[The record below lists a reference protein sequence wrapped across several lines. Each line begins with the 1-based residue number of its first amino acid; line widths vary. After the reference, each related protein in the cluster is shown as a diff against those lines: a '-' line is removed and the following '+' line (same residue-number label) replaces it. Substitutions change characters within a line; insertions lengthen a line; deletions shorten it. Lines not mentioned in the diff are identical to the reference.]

1 MQCQQKLYVYIF
13 YFHNSLNIKRWKC
26 GLVALGNSLFAI
38 GGMDSPKAGHWG
50 NPLKTV
56 ERYDPNLD
64 KWTEVASMNEAR
76 FGSAVV
82 TYQVYIT
89 LFCTQNRIIFFIPST
104 TLKQFNKCIMYRS
117 LQPEKN

>member
-1 MQCQQKLYVYIF
+1 MYLKIKNAVPVKAICLH
-13 YFHNSLNIKRWKC
+13 FHNSLNIKRWKC

-82 TYQVYIT
+82 TYQV
-89 LFCTQNRIIFFIPST
+89 
-104 TLKQFNKCIMYRS
+104 
-117 LQPEKN
+117 

>member
-1 MQCQQKLYVYIF
+1 MYLKIKNAVPAKAICLH
-13 YFHNSLNIKRWKC
+13 FHNSLNIKRWKC

-82 TYQVYIT
+82 TYQVYYLI
-89 LFCTQNRIIFFIPST
+89 LYP
-104 TLKQFNKCIMYRS
+104 K
-117 LQPEKN
+117 